1 MERAYSVLNLKDV
14 HDNDDM
20 FRVEGIASTPSPDR
34 MKDIVEPMGAR
45 FKTPMPLLWQHRH
58 DQPVG
63 HVTFAKPTKTG
74 IPFKAEMPRI
84 KEAGTLKDR
93 IDEAIQSLKYNLVGA
108 VSIGFNAID
117 GDYERMDNG
126 GIKFN
131 VWEWLELSL
140 VTIPANS
147 EAVITAIKSADKQ
160 YLPASGTAY
169 IDLLRKASQPG
180 VTGKKVTN
188 AIQLIPR
195 KKR

>member
-14 HDNDDM
+14 HDDDDM
-20 FRVEGIASTPSPDR
+20 FRVEGIASTPAPDR
-34 MKDIVEPMGAR
+34 MKDIVNPMGAR
-45 FKTPMPLLWQHRH
+45 FKTPMPLLWQHRT

-63 HVTFAKPTKTG
+63 HVTFAKPTKSG

-108 VSIGFNAID
+108 VSIGFSPLD
-117 GDYERMDNG
+117 GDYELMDNG
-126 GIKFN
+126 GIRFN
-131 VWEWLELSL
+131 SWDWLELSL

-147 EAVITAIKSADKQ
+147 EAVITAIKSADRQ
-160 YLPASGTAY
+160 YLPALGHTD
-169 IDLLRKASQPG
+169 IDVLRKASPSG
-180 VTGKKVTN
+180 VADKVITN

-195 KKR
+195 TKR